1 MRLTST
7 WDVLGNPVLKTLC
20 AVQVSFPEWISS
32 VCTEIMNL
40 IVTVTL
46 REEGGIRT

>member
-1 MRLTST
+1 MF
-7 WDVLGNPVLKTLC
+7 LGILC
-20 AVQVSFPEWISS
+20 AVKVSFPEWISI